1 MEINRYIYS
10 NIIEQANER
19 KRVQIEC
26 AVWHLDVGL
35 AHPHER
41 RNHEGFDCS
50 SIKELHELGLI
61 RRETVWFL
69 SSRGNWSKIKIAPL
83 YERNWVCWPMV
94 RLLFIRV
101 ILLVIPF
108 EVTSIKHNML
118 SLKYIYNI
126 GMARKLRQLKVS
138 AESI

>member
-1 MEINRYIYS
+1 MEINIISLKKIYICI
-10 NIIEQANER
+10 NIVWTILKNMEINTIYFLQIEQANER

-69 SSRGNWSKIKIAPL
+69 SSRGILSKIRTAPL

-94 RLLFIRV
+94 YLLFI
-101 ILLVIPF
+101 ILVF
-108 EVTSIKHNML
+108 
-118 SLKYIYNI
+118 
-126 GMARKLRQLKVS
+126 
-138 AESI
+138 

>member
-1 MEINRYIYS
+1 LHNK
-10 NIIEQANER
+10 IEQANVR

-83 YERNWVCWPMV
+83 YERNWVC
-94 RLLFIRV
+94 
-101 ILLVIPF
+101 
-108 EVTSIKHNML
+108 
-118 SLKYIYNI
+118 
-126 GMARKLRQLKVS
+126 
-138 AESI
+138 

>member
-1 MEINRYIYS
+1 MSKWILIKNKYVCIYLWKHS
-10 NIIEQANER
+10 LNHVERHGKKKVKTLIKQIEQANER

-69 SSRGNWSKIKIAPL
+69 SSRGNLSKIKMAPL
-83 YERNWVCWPMV
+83 YERNWVCWPIV
-94 RLLFIRV
+94 YLLFIKSV
-101 ILLVIPF
+101 F
-108 EVTSIKHNML
+108 
-118 SLKYIYNI
+118 
-126 GMARKLRQLKVS
+126 
-138 AESI
+138 

>member
-1 MEINRYIYS
+1 LSKWKLNNINIKINDEIVLYIMK
-10 NIIEQANER
+10 NMKNNEQANMR

-69 SSRGNWSKIKIAPL
+69 SSRGILNKIKTAPL
-83 YERNWVCWPMV
+83 YERNWVC
-94 RLLFIRV
+94 
-101 ILLVIPF
+101 
-108 EVTSIKHNML
+108 
-118 SLKYIYNI
+118 
-126 GMARKLRQLKVS
+126 
-138 AESI
+138 

>member
-1 MEINRYIYS
+1 MEIN
-10 NIIEQANER
+10 NIFMLTKLEQANVR

-69 SSRGNWSKIKIAPL
+69 SSRGNWSKIKTAPL
-83 YERNWVCWPMV
+83 YERNWVC
-94 RLLFIRV
+94 
-101 ILLVIPF
+101 
-108 EVTSIKHNML
+108 
-118 SLKYIYNI
+118 
-126 GMARKLRQLKVS
+126 
-138 AESI
+138 

>member
-1 MEINRYIYS
+1 MLTRKVCNTNCQLKNMEIT
-10 NIIEQANER
+10 EQANVR

-69 SSRGNWSKIKIAPL
+69 SSRGS
-83 YERNWVCWPMV
+83 
-94 RLLFIRV
+94 
-101 ILLVIPF
+101 
-108 EVTSIKHNML
+108 
-118 SLKYIYNI
+118 
-126 GMARKLRQLKVS
+126 
-138 AESI
+138 